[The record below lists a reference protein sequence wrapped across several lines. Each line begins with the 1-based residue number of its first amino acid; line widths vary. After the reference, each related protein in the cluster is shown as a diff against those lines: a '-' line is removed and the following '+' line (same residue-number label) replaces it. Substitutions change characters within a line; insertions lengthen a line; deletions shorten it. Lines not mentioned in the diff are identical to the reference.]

1 MRLGCPHWAHA
12 QCLSRVPRQS
22 CSAFSRSPAANSSS
36 PGFGAPYRRQCSIWE
51 SLGIERARL
60 AGVAR
65 VEKGM
70 WQVGR
75 RGQNSGPSLFY

>member
-1 MRLGCPHWAHA
+1 MRLTGLPALGTCA
-12 QCLSRVPRQS
+12 VPFACAAPILR
-22 CSAFSRSPAANSSS
+22 SRSPAENSSS
-36 PGFGAPYRRQCSIWE
+36 PGFGAPYWRQCSIWE

-75 RGQNSGPSLFY
+75 GGQDSGPSPFY